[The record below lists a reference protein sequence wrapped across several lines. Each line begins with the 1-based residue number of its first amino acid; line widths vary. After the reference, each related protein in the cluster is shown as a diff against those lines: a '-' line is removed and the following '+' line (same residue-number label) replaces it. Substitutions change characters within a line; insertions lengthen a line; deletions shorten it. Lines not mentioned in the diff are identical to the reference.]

1 MIQRSYFE
9 TIASRVNEPR
19 KFLQIIEG
27 PRQVGKSTLIKQVLK
42 SVSLPWV
49 HFTADN
55 VPATR
60 TAWISDCWATARN
73 KLRME
78 RLPELLLVIDEIQ
91 KLKNWG
97 EVVKKEWD
105 DDTFN
110 DVPIKVV
117 LLGSSRIRLEKG
129 LSESLKGRYETIKMP
144 NWTLTEIQ
152 EGFGM
157 TTDEY
162 IYFGSYPGAADLRY
176 DLDRWQE
183 YISSSIVDAT
193 INNDILMDT
202 PIAKP
207 ALLRQTF
214 ELSSA
219 YSGQLVSLT
228 KMLRQLQDAGNTTT
242 LSHYL
247 DLLNQA
253 GMVCGLNKYAV
264 DKARRRNSIP
274 KYQVYNNALMSL
286 YCEHNFESARAD
298 HKLWGRLF
306 ESAVGAHIMN
316 CAYTNRFKVYYWR
329 EDGKEVDFV
338 LVKDTKVVAV
348 EVKSNHD
355 KDTSGLHVFQDLFHP
370 FRSILVGEEGIDI
383 ETFLKSDLKNLFV
396 D

>member
-1 MIQRSYFE
+1 MQRSYFE
-9 TIASRVNEPR
+9 TIASRINEPR

-42 SVSLPWV
+42 STSLPWV

-78 RLPELLLVIDEIQ
+78 HLPELLLVIDEIQ

-162 IYFGSYPGAADLRY
+162 IYFGSYPGAADLRH

-193 INNDILMDT
+193 INNDILIDT

-219 YSGQLVSLT
+219 YSGQPLSLT
-228 KMLRQLQDAGNTTT
+228 KMLGQLQDAGNTTT
-242 LSHYL
+242 LTHYL
-247 DLLNQA
+247 ELLNQA

-286 YCEHNFESARAD
+286 YCEHDFESARAD

-316 CAYTNRFKVYYWR
+316 CAYTHRFKVYYWR

-338 LVKDTKVVAV
+338 LVKDSKVVAV

-355 KDTSGLHVFQDLFHP
+355 KDTSGLHVFQEKFHP
-370 FRSILVGEEGIDI
+370 FRSVLVGEEGIDI
-383 ETFLKSDLKNLFV
+383 ETFLRSDLRELFV
-396 D
+396 

>member
-42 SVSLPWV
+42 STSLPWV

-78 RLPELLLVIDEIQ
+78 HLPQLLLVIDEIQ

-144 NWTLTEIQ
+144 NWTLKEIQ

-162 IYFGSYPGAADLRY
+162 IYFGSYPGAADLRH

-219 YSGQLVSLT
+219 YSGQMVSLT
-228 KMLRQLQDAGNTTT
+228 KMLGQLQDAGNTTT
-242 LSHYL
+242 LTHYL

-274 KYQVYNNALMSL
+274 KYQVYNNAMMSL
-286 YCEHNFESARAD
+286 YCEHDFQSARAD

-316 CAYTNRFKVYYWR
+316 CSYTNRFKVYYWR

-338 LVKDTKVVAV
+338 LVKDTKVVAI

-355 KDTSGLHVFQDLFHP
+355 KDTSGLHIFQELFRP
-370 FRSILVGEEGIDI
+370 FRTVLVGEGGIDI
-383 ETFLKSDLKNLFV
+383 DTFLRSDLKELFV
-396 D
+396 

>member
-9 TIASRVNEPR
+9 TIARRINEPR

-42 SVSLPWV
+42 SATLPWV
-49 HFTADN
+49 HFSADN

-73 KLRME
+73 KLHME
-78 RLPELLLVIDEIQ
+78 HLPELLLVIDEIQ

-97 EVVKKEWD
+97 EAVKKEWD

-152 EGFGM
+152 AGFGM

-162 IYFGSYPGAADLRY
+162 IYFGSYPGAADLRL

-202 PIAKP
+202 PITKP

-228 KMLRQLQDAGNTTT
+228 KMLGQLQDAGNTTT
-242 LSHYL
+242 LTHYL

-286 YCEHNFESARAD
+286 YCEHDFESARAD

-348 EVKSNHD
+348 EVKSNHE
-355 KDTSGLHVFQDLFHP
+355 KDTSGLHIFQELFHP
-370 FRSILVGEEGIDI
+370 FRSVLVGEEGIDI
-383 ETFLKSDLKNLFV
+383 ETFLKSDLKDLFV
-396 D
+396 

>member
-1 MIQRSYFE
+1 MLQRSYFE
-9 TIASRVNEPR
+9 TIMKRVNEPR
-19 KFLQIIEG
+19 KFIQIIEG

-42 SVSLPWV
+42 SISLPWV
-49 HFTADN
+49 HFAADN

-78 RLPELLLVIDEIQ
+78 HLQELVLVIDEVQ

-117 LLGSSRIRLEKG
+117 LLGSSRVRLEKG
-129 LSESLKGRYETIKMP
+129 LSESLMGRYETIKMP
-144 NWTLTEIQ
+144 NWTLTEIRD
-152 EGFGM
+152 GFGM

-162 IYFGSYPGAADLRY
+162 IYFGSYPGAADLRH

-183 YISSSIVDAT
+183 YINSSIVDAT

-228 KMLRQLQDAGNTTT
+228 KMIGQLQDAGNTTT

-247 DLLNQA
+247 DLLNQS
-253 GMVCGLNKYAV
+253 GMVCGLNKYAI
-264 DKARRRNSIP
+264 DKARRRSSVP

-286 YCEHNFESARAD
+286 YCEHDFESARAD

-306 ESAVGAHIMN
+306 ESAVGAHILN

-329 EDGKEVDFV
+329 ENGKEVDFV

-348 EVKSNHD
+348 EVKSNHE
-355 KDTSGLHVFQDLFHP
+355 KDTSGLHVFQELFHP
-370 FRSILVGEEGIDI
+370 LKSVLVGEEGIDI
-383 ETFLKSDLKNLFV
+383 ETFLKSDLRELFE
-396 D
+396 

>member
-1 MIQRSYFE
+1 MIQRPYFE
-9 TIASRVNEPR
+9 TIAKRIEEPR
-19 KFLQIIEG
+19 KFIQIIEG

-42 SVSLPWV
+42 GISIPWV
-49 HFTADN
+49 HFSADN

-60 TAWISDCWATARN
+60 SAWISDCWLTARN
-73 KLRME
+73 KLQME
-78 RLPELLLVIDEIQ
+78 KLPKLLLVIDEVQ
-91 KLKNWG
+91 KLLNWG

-110 DVPIKVV
+110 DLPIKVV
-117 LLGSSRIRLEKG
+117 LLGSSRVRLEKG

-144 NWTLTEIQ
+144 NWSFAEMQ

-157 TTDEY
+157 SIDEY
-162 IYFGSYPGAADLRY
+162 IYFGAYPGAADLRR

-219 YSGQLVSLT
+219 YSGQEVSLT
-228 KMLRQLQDAGNTTT
+228 KMIGQLQDAGNTTT
-242 LSHYL
+242 LAHYL
-247 DLLNQA
+247 DLLKQS
-253 GMVCGLNKYAV
+253 GMVCGLSKYAV

-286 YCEHNFESARAD
+286 YCEHDFEAARAN

-316 CAYTNRFKVYYWR
+316 CAYTGRFKVYYWR
-329 EDGKEVDFV
+329 DGKDEVDFV
-338 LVKDTKVVAV
+338 LVKETKVVAI
-348 EVKSNHD
+348 EVKSNHE
-355 KDTSGLHVFQDLFHP
+355 KDTSGLHTFQDLFHP
-370 FRSILVGEEGIDI
+370 YRSVLVGEEGIPI
-383 ETFLKSDLKNLFV
+383 ETFLKSDLKELFA
-396 D
+396 

>member
-1 MIQRSYFE
+1 MIQRSYFQ
-9 TIASRVNEPR
+9 TIVARINEPR
-19 KFLQIIEG
+19 KFIQIVEG
-27 PRQVGKSTLIKQVLK
+27 PRQVGKTTLIKQVLHSI
-42 SVSLPWV
+42 SVPWM
-49 HFTADN
+49 HFAADN

-60 TAWISDCWATARN
+60 SAWISDCWASARN
-73 KLRME
+73 KLQME
-78 RLPELLLVIDEIQ
+78 HLPELLLVIDELQ
-91 KLKNWG
+91 KLQNWA

-105 DDTFN
+105 ADTFN
-110 DVPIKVV
+110 DVNIKVV
-117 LLGSSRIRLEKG
+117 LLGSSRVRLEKG
-129 LSESLKGRYETIKMP
+129 LSESLKGRFETIKMP
-144 NWTLTEIQ
+144 NWSLSEMQ
-152 EGFGM
+152 QAFGF

-162 IYFGSYPGAADLRY
+162 IYYGAYPGAADLRH

-183 YISSSIVDAT
+183 YISASIVDAT

-228 KMLRQLQDAGNTTT
+228 KMIGQLQDAGNTTT
-242 LSHYL
+242 LAHYL
-247 DLLNQA
+247 ELLAQS
-253 GMVCGLNKYAV
+253 GMVCGLSKFAM

-286 YCEHNFESARAD
+286 YCEHDFATARAD

-316 CAYTNRFKVYYWR
+316 CAYTGRFEVYYWR
-329 EDGKEVDFV
+329 EGKEEVDFV
-338 LVKDTKVVAV
+338 LVKNSKIVAV

-355 KDTSGLHVFQDLFHP
+355 KDTSGLHTFNELYHP
-370 FRSILVGEEGIDI
+370 HRSVLIGEGGIPL
-383 ETFLKSDLKNLFV
+383 ETFLHSDLKDLFA
-396 D
+396 

>member
-9 TIASRVNEPR
+9 TIARRVNEPR

-42 SVSLPWV
+42 STSLPWV

-78 RLPELLLVIDEIQ
+78 HLPELLLVIDEIQ
-91 KLKNWG
+91 KLQNWG

-162 IYFGSYPGAADLRY
+162 IYFGSYPGAADLRN

-193 INNDILMDT
+193 INNDILIDT
-202 PIAKP
+202 VITKP

-228 KMLRQLQDAGNTTT
+228 KMLGQLQDAGNTTT
-242 LSHYL
+242 LTHYL

-286 YCEHNFESARAD
+286 YCEHDFQSARAD

-355 KDTSGLHVFQDLFHP
+355 KDTSGLHVFQEQFHP
-370 FRSILVGEEGIDI
+370 FRSVLVGEEGIDI
-383 ETFLKSDLKNLFV
+383 ETFLKSDLKELFV
-396 D
+396 

>member
-42 SVSLPWV
+42 STSLPWV

-78 RLPELLLVIDEIQ
+78 HLPQLLLVIDEIQ

-144 NWTLTEIQ
+144 NWTLKEIQ

-162 IYFGSYPGAADLRY
+162 IYFGSYPGAADLRH

-228 KMLRQLQDAGNTTT
+228 KMLGQLQDAGNTTT
-242 LSHYL
+242 LTHYL

-274 KYQVYNNALMSL
+274 KYQVYNNAMMSL
-286 YCEHNFESARAD
+286 YCEHDFQSARAD

-316 CAYTNRFKVYYWR
+316 CSYTNRFKVYYWR

-338 LVKDTKVVAV
+338 LVKDTKVVAI

-355 KDTSGLHVFQDLFHP
+355 KDTSGLHIFQELFRP
-370 FRSILVGEEGIDI
+370 FRTVLVGEGGIDI
-383 ETFLKSDLKNLFV
+383 DTFLRSDLKELFV
-396 D
+396 

>member
-9 TIASRVNEPR
+9 TITKRVNEPR
-19 KFLQIIEG
+19 KFIQIIEG

-42 SVSLPWV
+42 STSLPWV

-60 TAWISDCWATARN
+60 TAWITDCWTTARN

-78 RLPELLLVIDEIQ
+78 HLPELLLVIDEIQ
-91 KLKNWG
+91 KLQNWG

-110 DVPIKVV
+110 DMPIKVV

-144 NWTLTEIQ
+144 NWTLSEIQ
-152 EGFGM
+152 DGFGM

-162 IYFGSYPGAADLRY
+162 IYFGSYPGSADLRH

-193 INNDILMDT
+193 INNDILIDT
-202 PIAKP
+202 VIAKP

-228 KMLRQLQDAGNTTT
+228 KMLGQLQDAGNTTT

-286 YCEHNFESARAD
+286 YCEHDFESARAN

-306 ESAVGAHIMN
+306 SSAVGAHIMN

-329 EDGKEVDFV
+329 ENGKEVDFV

-355 KDTSGLHVFQDLFHP
+355 KDTSGLHVFQEMFHP
-370 FRSILVGEEGIDI
+370 YRSILVGEEGIDI
-383 ETFLKSDLKNLFV
+383 ETFLKSDLRELFE
-396 D
+396 